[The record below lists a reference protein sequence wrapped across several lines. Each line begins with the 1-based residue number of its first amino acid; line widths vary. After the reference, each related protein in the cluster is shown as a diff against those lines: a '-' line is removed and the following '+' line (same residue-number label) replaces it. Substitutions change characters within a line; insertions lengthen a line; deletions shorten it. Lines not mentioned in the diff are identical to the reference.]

1 MKHMHCAIID
11 LANGQSSIVDLG
23 EWELSSGNFGW
34 GVHSF
39 NRANRQ
45 RDISFVALSTGIL
58 TGTGVPGSGGIAWC
72 NYQNNAS
79 MFYPAE
85 GRLGAALRY
94 AGIDH
99 VAITGKCPSGQKA
112 DITIRDGKISVSYV
126 RANRTESA
134 AKAYAQVWKRRPTE
148 DSVIAI
154 PAPSGILEDNWF
166 FISDKMT
173 SSLLRNMGLR
183 SLTVSYSGGLKMADP
198 EKFCALAAHLWQI
211 RRELPIV
218 SDAEHPVRY
227 LSVMP
232 GYGAADSS
240 AWSARARLKSGVLE
254 KQTLTAL
261 GLYWGQYAETLG
273 GLDMAAQLLS
283 ACSGDTVTVDDLR
296 QSALALNRALT
307 Q

>member
-23 EWELSSGNFGW
+23 EWDLSSGNFGW

-72 NYQNNAS
+72 NYQNNSS

-99 VAITGKCPSGQKA
+99 LAITGKCPAGQKA
-112 DITIRDGKISVSYV
+112 DITIRDGKISITYV
-126 RANRTESA
+126 RASRTESA
-134 AKAYAQVWKRRPTE
+134 AKAYTQVWKRRPTE

-183 SLTVSYSGGLKMADP
+183 SLTVSYSGGLKMAAP
-198 EKFCALAAHLWQI
+198 EAFCALTAQLWQI
-211 RRELPIV
+211 RRALPIA

-232 GYGAADSS
+232 GCGAADTS
-240 AWSARARLKSGVLE
+240 AWPARARLKSGVLE
-254 KQTLTAL
+254 KQMLTAL
-261 GLYWGQYAETLG
+261 GLYWGQHAETLG
-273 GLDMAAQLLS
+273 GLDMAAKLLS

>member
-72 NYQNNAS
+72 NYQNNSS
-79 MFYPAE
+79 MFYPTE

-99 VAITGKCPSGQKA
+99 LAVTGKCPVGQKA
-112 DITIRDGKISVSYV
+112 DITIRDGKISVTYV
-126 RANRTESA
+126 RASRTESA

-183 SLTVSYSGGLKMADP
+183 SLTVSYTGGLKMADP
-198 EKFCALAAHLWQI
+198 EKFCALTAQLWQI
-211 RRELPIV
+211 RRELPVV

-232 GYGAADSS
+232 GCGAADTS
-240 AWSARARLKSGVLE
+240 AWPARARLKSGVLE
-254 KQTLTAL
+254 KQMLTAL

-273 GLDMAAQLLS
+273 GLDMAAKLLS

-296 QSALALNRALT
+296 QSALALNRALA

>member
-1 MKHMHCAIID
+1 MKHMRCAIID
-11 LANGQSSIVDLG
+11 LANGQSCIADLG

-34 GVHSF
+34 GVHAY

-58 TGTGVPGSGGIAWC
+58 TGTGIPGSGGITWC
-72 NYQNNAS
+72 NYQNNSS

-99 VAITGKCPSGQKA
+99 LAITGVCPAGQKA
-112 DITIRDGKISVSYV
+112 DITILDGKISVSYA
-126 RANRTESA
+126 RASRTESA
-134 AKAYAQVWKRRPTE
+134 AKAYSTVWKKRPTE

-154 PAPSGILEDNWF
+154 PAPNGILEDNWF

-173 SSLLRNMGLR
+173 SSLLRNMGLH
-183 SLTVSYSGGLKMADP
+183 SLTVSYSGGLPVADP
-198 EKFCALAAHLWQI
+198 EKFCALAAQLWQV
-211 RRELPIV
+211 RRDLPV
-218 SDAEHPVRY
+218 MSDAEHPVRY

-232 GYGAADSS
+232 GHTAADTS
-240 AWSARARLKSGVLE
+240 AWPARARLKTGVLE
-254 KQTLTAL
+254 KQMLTAL
-261 GLYWGQYAETLG
+261 GLCWGQHAEAMG
-273 GLDMAAQLLS
+273 GLDMAAKLLS
-283 ACSGDTVTVDDLR
+283 ACSGDPVTVDDLR
-296 QSALALNRALT
+296 QSAMALNRALN

>member
-1 MKHMHCAIID
+1 MKNMRCAIID
-11 LANGQSSIVDLG
+11 LTSGQSCIAELG
-23 EWELSSGNFGW
+23 EWELASGNFGW
-34 GVHSF
+34 GVHAY
-39 NRANRQ
+39 NEKCRQ

-58 TGTGVPGSGGIAWC
+58 TGTGVPGSGGVAWC
-72 NYQNNAS
+72 NYQSNAK

-85 GRLGAALRY
+85 SRLGAALRY

-99 VAITGKCPSGQKA
+99 LALTGKAPIGQKA
-112 DITIRDGKISVSYV
+112 DITIRDGKISISYV
-126 RANRTESA
+126 RASRTESA
-134 AKAYAQVWKRRPTE
+134 AKAYSYVWKRRPTE

-154 PAPSGILEDNWF
+154 PAPSGVLEDNWF
-166 FISDKMT
+166 FVSDKMT

-183 SLTVSYSGGLKMADP
+183 SLTVSNSGGLRIANP
-198 EKFCALAAHLWQI
+198 EAFCALTAQLWQT
-211 RRELPIV
+211 RRELPVV

-232 GYGAADSS
+232 GCAAADTS
-240 AWSARARLKSGVLE
+240 AWPARARLKSGVLE
-254 KQTLTAL
+254 KQMLTAL

-273 GLDMAAQLLS
+273 GLDMAAKLVS

-296 QSALALNRALT
+296 KSALALNRALT